1 MLASAQRAT
10 IPARVLRRAPRPGLN
25 KNLRESRPFRST
37 TRVASGSMSAVDALN
52 SLELDEEKFIALL
65 GNLIG
70 ESQGLQ
76 NTGVGTA
83 HVPREDNAIRHVL
96 EVLKPYRKES
106 GGVLEVEH
114 VTYAEGR
121 GNVIIRYPGSG
132 PNASADKQL
141 TFAGSHLDVVPA
153 NPEAWTVD
161 PFKLTIDGDKLYG
174 RGTTDCLGHVALMTT
189 IFAQLGEL
197 KPELDTSLS
206 CVFIASEEANGPG
219 IGVDGLVADGK
230 LDHCKPGPVIWVDCA
245 DSQPC
250 IGTAGAITWALKA
263 KGHRFHSGLPHKGIN
278 AIELG
283 MAATERIQTKF
294 YEKFPACQQERDYK
308 FITSST
314 MKPTQI
320 SCAPGGLNQIPP
332 EATVSGD
339 IRLTPFYPVAD
350 VKAAIEAEVA
360 AINADIDSLPTKG
373 DYSKF
378 VIPDGKGGEIRGKLE
393 LEWGEHLLTGIACD
407 LSSPALTTLCDVIKD
422 VKGVAEPY
430 SLTGSLPLVAEM
442 QSNGFD
448 IQLIGFG
455 LMSTYH
461 ADDEYCSLNDM
472 KDAAKIIARTIAKF
486 G

>member
-1 MLASAQRAT
+1 M
-10 IPARVLRRAPRPGLN
+10 G
-25 KNLRESRPFRST
+25 
-37 TRVASGSMSAVDALN
+37 
-52 SLELDEEKFIALL
+52 
-65 GNLIG
+65 
-70 ESQGLQ
+70 
-76 NTGVGTA
+76 TGVGTA
-83 HVPREDNAIRHVL
+83 HVPRGDLAVKHVL
-96 EVLKPYRKES
+96 ETLKPYRVEN

-121 GNVIIRYPGSG
+121 QRGDSVPGTRRERGEGETIDVRGESHVRR
-132 PNASADKQL
+132 
-141 TFAGSHLDVVPA
+141 AGESRR
-153 NPEAWTVD
+153 WSVD
-161 PFKLTIDGDKLYG
+161 PFKLTMDGDKLYG

-197 KPELDTSLS
+197 KPELDTSLT

-283 MAATERIQTKF
+283 MAAIERVQEKF
-294 YEKFPACQQERDYK
+294 YATFPACEQERDYK

-332 EATVSGD
+332 DATISGD
-339 IRLTPFYPVAD
+339 IRLTPFYPVDD
-350 VKAAIEAEVA
+350 VKACIEAEVA
-360 AINADIDSLPTKG
+360 AINADVESLPTKG

-378 VIPDGKGGEIRGKLE
+378 VIPDGKGGTLRGSLE

-407 LSSPALTTLCDVIKD
+407 LSSPALKTLCDVIQE
-422 VKGVAEPY
+422 VKGQAEPY

-442 QSNGFD
+442 QQNGFD

-461 ADDEYCSLNDM
+461 ADDEYCSLSDM
-472 KDAAKIIARTIAKF
+472 KDAAKIIARTIATF

>member
-1 MLASAQRAT
+1 MDSLA
-10 IPARVLRRAPRPGLN
+10 
-25 KNLRESRPFRST
+25 
-37 TRVASGSMSAVDALN
+37 
-52 SLELDEEKFIALL
+52 SLELDETKFLNLL
-65 GNLIG
+65 AALIG

-83 HVPREDNAIRHVL
+83 HVPREDNAIKHVL
-96 EVLKPYRKES
+96 ECLKPYRTEN
-106 GGVLEVEH
+106 GGPLEVRH

-121 GNVIIRYPGSG
+121 GNVIIRYPGKGANAG
-132 PNASADKQL
+132 PEKQL

-153 NPEAWTVD
+153 NPEAWSVD
-161 PFKLTIDGDKLYG
+161 PFKLTVDGDKLYG

-189 IFAQLGEL
+189 LFAQLGEMQ
-197 KPELDTSLS
+197 PVLDTSLT

-219 IGVDGLVADGK
+219 IGVDGLVAAGE

-250 IGTAGAITWALKA
+250 IGTAGAITWTLKA

-283 MAATERIQTKF
+283 MAAIDRIQAKF
-294 YEKFPACQQERDYK
+294 YKEFPACQQERDYK

-332 EATVSGD
+332 DATISGD
-339 IRLTPFYPVAD
+339 IRLTPFYPVAE
-350 VKAAIEAEVA
+350 VQAVIEAEVE
-360 AINADIDSLPTKG
+360 AINEDIASLPTKG
-373 DYSKF
+373 NFSKF
-378 VIPDGKGGEIRGKLE
+378 VIPNPKGGELKGKLE
-393 LEWGEHLLTGIACD
+393 LQWGEHLLTGIACD
-407 LSSPALTTLCDVIKD
+407 LQSPALAKMCEVIKE

-442 QSNGFD
+442 QASGFD

-461 ADDEYCSLNDM
+461 ADDEYCSMSDM

>member
-1 MLASAQRAT
+1 MLA
-10 IPARVLRRAPRPGLN
+10 RRAAPAVKFNHRTRHNGRRRVS
-25 KNLRESRPFRST
+25 LRSAR
-37 TRVASGSMSAVDALN
+37 AMSSDALN
-52 SLELDEEKFIALL
+52 ALELDEEKFVSLL
-65 GNLIG
+65 GSLIG
-70 ESQGLQ
+70 ESQHLQ

-83 HVPREDNAIRHVL
+83 FVPKEDLAIRHVL
-96 EVLKPYRKES
+96 EVLKPYRVEN

-114 VTYAEGR
+114 ITYTEGR
-121 GNVIIRYPGSG
+121 GNLIVKDPGSG
-132 PNASADKQL
+132 GANEQL

-174 RGTTDCLGHVALMTT
+174 RGTTDCLGHVALLTT
-189 IFAQLGEL
+189 LFAQLGEL
-197 KPELDTSLS
+197 KPDLKTSLT

-219 IGVDGLVADGK
+219 VGVDGLVANGK
-230 LDHCKPGPVIWVDCA
+230 LDHCKSGPVVWVDCA

-250 IGTAGAITWALKA
+250 IGTAGAITWTLKA

-278 AIELG
+278 AIEMG
-283 MAATERIQTKF
+283 MAAIERIQGKF
-294 YEKFPACQQERDYK
+294 YETFPACQQERDYK

-332 EATVSGD
+332 EATISGD
-339 IRLTPFYPVAD
+339 IRLTPFYPVDD
-350 VKAAIEAEVA
+350 VKACIEAEIK
-360 AINADIDSLPTKG
+360 AINDDIESLPTKG
-373 DYSKF
+373 DFSKF
-378 VIPDGKGGEIRGKLE
+378 VIPDGKGGHRKGSLE
-393 LEWGEHLLTGIACD
+393 LTWGEHLLTGIACD
-407 LSSPALTTLCDVIKD
+407 LNSPALKTLCDVIQD

-461 ADDEYCSLNDM
+461 ADDEYCSLADM
-472 KDAAKIIARTIAKF
+472 RDAARILARTIAKF

>member
-1 MLASAQRAT
+1 MLVA
-10 IPARVLRRAPRPGLN
+10 ARPRVAHSPVWHAANARRAPKAQVRTAP
-25 KNLRESRPFRST
+25 RRADVMPA
-37 TRVASGSMSAVDALN
+37 ASAIDALN
-52 SLELDEEKFIALL
+52 ALELDEEKFLHLL

-70 ESQGLQ
+70 ESKTLQ

-83 HVPREDNAIRHVL
+83 HVPREDNAVKHVL
-96 EVLKPYRKES
+96 ETLKPYRTEN

-114 VTYAEGR
+114 VTYAEGC
-121 GNVIIRYPGSG
+121 GNVIIKLPATGA
-132 PNASADKQL
+132 NASSDKVL

-153 NPEAWTVD
+153 NPEAWSVD

-189 IFAQLGEL
+189 VFAQLAEL
-197 KPELDTSLS
+197 KPDLDTALT

-219 IGVDGLVADGK
+219 IGVDGLVANGK
-230 LDHCKPGPVIWVDCA
+230 LEHCKPGPVIWVDCA

-250 IGTAGAITWALKA
+250 IGTAGAITWSLRAQ
-263 KGHRFHSGLPHKGIN
+263 GHRFHSGLPHKGIN
-278 AIELG
+278 AIEMG
-283 MAATERIQTKF
+283 MAVIDRLQAKF
-294 YEKFPACQQERDYK
+294 YSEFPACQEERDYK

-320 SCAPGGLNQIPP
+320 ACAPGGLNQIPP
-332 EATVSGD
+332 DATISGD

-350 VKAAIEAEVA
+350 VKACIEKEVA
-360 AINADIDSLPTKG
+360 AINADIESLPTRG
-373 DYSKF
+373 EFSKF
-378 VIPDGKGGEIRGKLE
+378 VIPDGKGGILKGSIE
-393 LEWGEHLLTGIACD
+393 LTWGEHLLTGIACD
-407 LSSPALTTLCDVIKD
+407 LESPALKTLCEVIKD

-442 QSNGFD
+442 QQNGFD

-461 ADDEYCSLNDM
+461 ADDEYCSLADM
-472 KDAAKIIARTIAKF
+472 KDAAKILGRTIAKF

>member
-1 MLASAQRAT
+1 MPAAARSIAPHSVLARHHRFTRSHRA
-10 IPARVLRRAPRPGLN
+10 RPRP
-25 KNLRESRPFRST
+25 RAMST
-37 TRVASGSMSAVDALN
+37 AAADALRA
-52 SLELDEEKFIALL
+52 LELDEDVFLNLL
-65 GNLIG
+65 SRLIG
-70 ESQGLQ
+70 ESRHLQ

-83 HVPREDNAIRHVL
+83 HVPREDLAVKHVL
-96 EVLKPYRKES
+96 ETLKPYRVEN

-121 GNVIIRYPGSG
+121 GNVVIRYPGRG
-132 PNASADKQL
+132 ANAAKEKQL
-141 TFAGSHLDVVPA
+141 TFAGSHMDVVPA
-153 NPEAWTVD
+153 NPEAWSVD
-161 PFKLTIDGDKLYG
+161 PFKLTMDGDKLYG

-197 KPELDTSLS
+197 KPELDTSLP

-283 MAATERIQTKF
+283 MAAIERVQEKF
-294 YEKFPACQQERDYK
+294 YATFPACEQERDYK

-332 EATVSGD
+332 DATISGD
-339 IRLTPFYPVAD
+339 IRLTPFYPVDD
-350 VKAAIEAEVA
+350 VKACIEAEVA
-360 AINADIDSLPTKG
+360 AINADVESLPTKG

-378 VIPDGKGGEIRGKLE
+378 VIPDGKGGTLRGSLE

-407 LSSPALTTLCDVIKD
+407 LSSPALKTLCDVIQE
-422 VKGVAEPY
+422 VKGQAEPY

-442 QSNGFD
+442 QQNGFD

-461 ADDEYCSLNDM
+461 ADDEYCSLSDM
-472 KDAAKIIARTIAKF
+472 KDAAKIIARTIATF